1 MIKKAIFVV
10 LTGALLIT
18 TSCSGENGREY
29 EKESANFET
38 SSIETEYQDKTI
50 NDETPAQDNEISPT
64 PTLGGIS
71 LGDSPDKV
79 IDVLGSDY
87 SESTEPDIAGLIG
100 EDLIVWSY
108 ENGVDVY
115 IGKTSEK
122 VVRIASTSP
131 DLKTDLGV
139 KVGDDSKTVLETY
152 KPAYEEAVSRH
163 RDEVLEGWFLKGEE
177 AVIIFD
183 FDKSDDSVV
192 NTNVTSESKVEKVIL
207 AYWKHFN

>member
-1 MIKKAIFVV
+1 MK
-10 LTGALLIT
+10 LI
-18 TSCSGENGREY
+18 R
-29 EKESANFET
+29 
-38 SSIETEYQDKTI
+38 
-50 NDETPAQDNEISPT
+50 
-64 PTLGGIS
+64 
-71 LGDSPDKV
+71 
-79 IDVLGSDY
+79 
-87 SESTEPDIAGLIG
+87 
-100 EDLIVWSY
+100 
-108 ENGVDVY
+108 
-115 IGKTSEK
+115 
-122 VVRIASTSP
+122 
-131 DLKTDLGV
+131 V